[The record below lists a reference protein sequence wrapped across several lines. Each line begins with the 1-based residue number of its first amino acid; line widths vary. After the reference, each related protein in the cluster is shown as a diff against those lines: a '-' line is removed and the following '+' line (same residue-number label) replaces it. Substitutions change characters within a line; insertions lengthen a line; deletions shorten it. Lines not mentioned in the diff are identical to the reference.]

1 MPRSKNYNEDFVLNS
16 AMNVFWSNGYRAT
29 SIRLLEKE
37 MGINQFSIYSSFN
50 NKKELFL
57 KSIRKYRKYVKEN
70 VYKDLLKP
78 DASLVELK
86 NFLLGSGDAKNKS
99 QYVKGCLVVNT
110 AAEMGNKD
118 LEIAK
123 EIDLYY
129 NFIRDMMKEII
140 LTSINKKE
148 ISSNINVDQYANY
161 LLGVMQG
168 VSIASKN
175 LTKRQLNDFVT
186 VALEQLK

>member
-16 AMNVFWSNGYRAT
+16 AMNVFWNNGYRAT

-37 MGINQFSIYSSFN
+37 MEINQFSIYASFN

-57 KSIRKYRKYVKEN
+57 KSIRKYREFVKQN

-78 DASLVELK
+78 DASLTELK
-86 NFLLGSGDAKNKS
+86 NFLLSSGEAKNKS

-129 NFIRDMMKEII
+129 NFIREMMKEII

-175 LTKRQLNDFVT
+175 LTKKQLNDFVT
-186 VALEQLK
+186 IALEQLK

>member
-16 AMNVFWSNGYRAT
+16 AMNVFWNNGYRAT

-57 KSIRKYRKYVKEN
+57 KSIKKYREYVKEN

-78 DASLVELK
+78 DASLAELK
-86 NFLLGSGDAKNKS
+86 NFLLRSGDAKNKS